1 MQARFSA
8 AVTQLPSTQP
18 PDKILRKKRPLLSRL
33 NQAYISLALVPE
45 DTDGSRTVSL
55 ARYGAYEVRLVEFPP
70 SHASDA
76 FPFWLKLYRRDLQ
89 SSLDSR
95 CCLDLDHAEAVA
107 EQLVS
112 RARKLHRAH
121 GDRSPLS

>member
-1 MQARFSA
+1 MLD
-8 AVTQLPSTQP
+8 T
-18 PDKILRKKRPLLSRL
+18 ILRKKRPLLSRL
-33 NQAYISLALVPE
+33 NQAYVSLALIPE

-55 ARYGAYEVRLVEFPP
+55 ARFGAYEVRMVEFPP
-70 SHASDA
+70 SPASDA
-76 FPFWLKLYRRDLQ
+76 FPFWLKLYRRDLR

-107 EQLVS
+107 EHLMS

-121 GDRSPLS
+121 AGHSPAS

>member
-1 MQARFSA
+1 MLD
-8 AVTQLPSTQP
+8 T
-18 PDKILRKKRPLLSRL
+18 ILRKKRPLLSRL
-33 NQAYISLALVPE
+33 NQAYVSLALIPE

-70 SHASDA
+70 SRASDA
-76 FPFWLKLYRRDLQ
+76 FPFWLKLYRRDLR

-107 EQLVS
+107 EHLMS

-121 GDRSPLS
+121 AGHSPAS